1 MTHIAKPS
9 PQLLEAD
16 WVPFAGGELEA
27 PRPKVLCQDCRA
39 RLQRRVNDAAAALPS
54 AAATRLDPL
63 CFACHR
69 ADLQRDRALK
79 AAGELDTATDARFQF
94 VLPLAPVDHSR
105 LARLKVERREARVA
119 QVKASPFVDRRRQAQ
134 ITAQQVLQRLAQGL
148 RARGVVPGKSVALST
163 RSGRVQLPDTWLP
176 FAASR

>member
-1 MTHIAKPS
+1 MTHIAKPT

-39 RLQRRVNDAAAALPS
+39 RLQRRATGAAAAAPRDRS
-54 AAATRLDPL
+54 KRPDPL

-69 ADLQRDRALK
+69 ADLQRERALK

-94 VLPLAPVDHSR
+94 ILPLAPVDRGR
-105 LARLKVERREARVA
+105 LARLKVERRESRVA
-119 QVKASPFVDRRRQAQ
+119 QIKASPFVDRRRQAQ

-148 RARGVVPGKSVALST
+148 RVRGVVPGKQVALST
-163 RSGRVQLPDTWLP
+163 RGGHVKLPDSWLP

>member
-1 MTHIAKPS
+1 MTHIATPT

-16 WVPFAGGELEA
+16 WVPFAVGELEA
-27 PRPKVLCQDCRA
+27 PRPKVLCRDCRA
-39 RLQRRVNDAAAALPS
+39 RLQRRVSGAAS
-54 AAATRLDPL
+54 ATPGDGLRRPDPL

-69 ADLQRDRALK
+69 ADLQRERALK

-119 QVKASPFVDRRRQAQ
+119 QAKVSPYVDRRRQAQ
-134 ITAQQVLQRLAQGL
+134 LTAQQVLQRLAQGL